1 MQNGQL
7 TTDQLAGCQL
17 SVVRFSLRELMA
29 GLFVTFEG
37 VEGSGKTTQLRALLA
52 HLRAMGR
59 DVVETRDPG
68 GTPIGN
74 KIRSVL
80 LDRENTPM
88 AALVELFLYEASR
101 TQLVRQVIRPALA
114 LGRIVLC
121 DRFTDSTVAYQG
133 YGRELDL
140 DLIARLNALAADGLH
155 PQLTFLLDLD
165 PEAGLARATH
175 RLTQLHTGR
184 DRIEEEVLS
193 FHQRVRNGYRAVAAA
208 EPGRVA
214 VLEAFRGIP
223 EIEDQIRRRMDA
235 LLLSSAPSSDPG
247 LQASG

>member
-1 MQNGQL
+1 
-7 TTDQLAGCQL
+7 
-17 SVVRFSLRELMA
+17 
-29 GLFVTFEG
+29 
-37 VEGSGKTTQLRALLA
+37 
-52 HLRAMGR
+52 
-59 DVVETRDPG
+59 
-68 GTPIGN
+68 
-74 KIRSVL
+74 
-80 LDRENTPM
+80 
-88 AALVELFLYEASR
+88 
-101 TQLVRQVIRPALA
+101 
-114 LGRIVLC
+114 
-121 DRFTDSTVAYQG
+121 
-133 YGRELDL
+133 
-140 DLIARLNALAADGLH
+140 LAADGVH